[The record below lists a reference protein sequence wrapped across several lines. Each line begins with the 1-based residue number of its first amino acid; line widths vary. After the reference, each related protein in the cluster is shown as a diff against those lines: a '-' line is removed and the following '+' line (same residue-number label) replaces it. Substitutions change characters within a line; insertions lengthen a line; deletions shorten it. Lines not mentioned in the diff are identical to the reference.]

1 MTDQILPNDFDP
13 KVLELAQSLS
23 KEELEQVVGMNFGQ
37 VLLGNRGTHRATFD
51 GTEGF
56 LKAVLFGMTPED
68 DEEKLPE
75 NFQKALDA
83 LRMVG
88 HDPDEFD
95 AHIWKSRVYE
105 RFVKSDDWQVFPEAD
120 WSESYR
126 SVDTGHYVPA
136 LKIYQHRYFLNE
148 ELNILVK
155 YEIGYG
161 GSVELEFYGA
171 INEDEIDELI
181 NTAANYVVLPDPYD
195 GRIVRLHMNEDD
207 KLQVK
212 TMELELGKLSGY
224 AADVEAA
231 IGWMSSI
238 ADEEVR
244 EELKANG
251 LPARAGMLLQ
261 GPPGS
266 GKTTLARRVA
276 RDLVGETTVVYP
288 TPDVSIEKIFEFA
301 DRYEPVL
308 IVLEDVESFFGERGE
323 SDFSSFLNELD
334 GLDQEGGKMI
344 LATTNDASEF
354 DQAVTRPGRLE
365 RSVVI
370 ADVQPGAHL
379 SMVKNRLPK
388 ESETNLESLLDV
400 IREKC
405 EKAEKIVTPAVIDS
419 LARHAIMLRLQGEEL
434 LKYARKDWEPYYE
447 AESHING

>member
-1 MTDQILPNDFDP
+1 MTDQILPDDFDP

-23 KEELEQVVGMNFGQ
+23 KEELEQAVGMNFGQ
-37 VLLGNRGTHRATFD
+37 VLLGNREAHRDTYNSVD
-51 GTEGF
+51 GF
-56 LKAVLFGMTPED
+56 LKSILFGMLPED
-68 DEEKLPE
+68 TGEQLPE
-75 NFQKALDA
+75 NFQKAMDT

-95 AHIWKSRVYE
+95 THIWKSRVYE
-105 RFVKSDDWQVFPEAD
+105 RFVKSNDWQVFPEAD

-136 LKIYQHRYFLNE
+136 LKGYQHRYFLNE

-161 GSVELEFYGA
+161 GVVELEIYGDV
-171 INEDEIDELI
+171 NQDEIDELI
-181 NTAANYVVLPDPYD
+181 NTVANYVVLPDPYD
-195 GRIVRLHMNEDD
+195 GRIVRLHMDEDD

-212 TMELELGKLSGY
+212 TMELNLGKISGY
-224 AADVEAA
+224 APDVEAA

-244 EELKANG
+244 TELKAHG

-276 RDLVGETTVVYP
+276 RDLAGETTVVYP
-288 TPDVSIEKIFEFA
+288 TPEVSIEKIFEFA

-354 DQAVTRPGRLE
+354 DDAVTRPGRLE

-379 SMVKNRLPK
+379 EMVKNRLPK
-388 ESETNLESLLDV
+388 ESETNLELLLEV

-405 EKAEKIVTPAVIDS
+405 EGAKKIITPAVIDS
-419 LARHAIMLRLQGEEL
+419 LARHAIMLRLNGEGL
-434 LKYARKDWEPYYE
+434 LKYSREVWVPYYE
-447 AESHING
+447 TESHI